1 MTKVIEGGGPYNL
14 QIIFMESW
22 CTIQKFHVNITRGSG
37 LLVFIE
43 KKTFVLAEGVHR
55 YFRKVH
61 ALTPVIHYTGL
72 FKYV

>member
-1 MTKVIEGGGPYNL
+1 MTKVIEGGGPYDL

-43 KKTFVLAEGVHR
+43 KKLSF
-55 YFRKVH
+55 
-61 ALTPVIHYTGL
+61 
-72 FKYV
+72 

>member
-43 KKTFVLAEGVHR
+43 KKLSF
-55 YFRKVH
+55 
-61 ALTPVIHYTGL
+61 
-72 FKYV
+72 

>member
-1 MTKVIEGGGPYNL
+1 MMKLIEGGGPYNL

-22 CTIQKFHVNITRGSG
+22 CTIQKFHVNVTRGSG

-43 KKTFVLAEGVHR
+43 KKTFVLVDGVHR
-55 YFRKVH
+55 YFRKVN
-61 ALTPVIHYTGL
+61 ALTPDIHDTGL